1 MSDKQEIYAPR
12 ALRQVWE
19 WKEAIHQEVKH
30 LPLRD
35 ALDAIMD
42 MGARAAAE
50 YGFLPGIADV
60 APKSR
65 VAEHSADYET
75 KKGQ

>member
-1 MSDKQEIYAPR
+1 MNEKQVADVPR

-35 ALDAIMD
+35 ALDAIID
-42 MGARAAAE
+42 MGARAGAE
-50 YGFLPGIADV
+50 YDFLPRLSDGA
-60 APKSR
+60 AQAR
-65 VAEHSADYET
+65 VAESREEYET